1 MLTYKIN
8 NKDMYLVNK
17 VMKVESIGYTNTE
30 VETITFE
37 KDYLLENGETITF
50 ARTNKDG
57 SVIYFSKDIEV
68 KGSNERIIDIRNVF
82 KNYLLYPTGF
92 NISEFRDE
100 RGVLKKLLTLEFNGG
115 SHDIMRG
122 CDDLKVKG
130 RVEYDSNGKRKIVD
144 ETCDGNTYISGGVL
158 LLAKNNNGSY
168 ERINWSQNV
177 KAVYNGKEVY
187 TMENCFTPY
196 KINSNGDIVDDR
208 NRLCWVYNNLRELY
222 LSIFNVY
229 DDSKPENEIFRE
241 IFNNITF
248 LVEDLRFFS
257 NSELRKNVI
266 VYKIDGN
273 IKIPVFITEK
283 FEGNMNQSDYINNIL
298 IPNRVNENINKI
310 VDMEKQIFNPIC
322 NNIESLNNIEPLTM
336 EFILCLR
343 ERKDEEYNYIKGWE
357 KNITNEV
364 WNFGGETDYNTIVN
378 YTGDKL
384 GYLGFEDNDVYYRKN
399 NVKKSFIRLSFY
411 DSKSRANQS
420 LLYYSTIF
428 FDENKLYANYVNDC
442 NTIKDNV
449 VTNVNSTVNA
459 VLSTH
464 SKYDFSNSSE
474 GFYLYLFP
482 SLCKNGEA
490 TIYMKAEFNHAK
502 FGYTIP
508 LALYKE
514 GKNFKYQSGE
524 VLTDVLNDLY
534 TEVKIKYDNVNNRF
548 TWKVPYTKKTDDN
561 SKLQLFLIEPILM
574 KPNQD

>member
-17 VMKVESIGYTNTE
+17 VMKVEGIGYTNTE
-30 VETITFE
+30 VQTITFE

-57 SVIYFSKDIEV
+57 SIIYFSKDIEV
-68 KGSNERIIDIRNVF
+68 KGSNGRVIDIKNVF

-100 RGVLKKLLTLEFNGG
+100 RGVLKKLLTLEFNGE

-130 RVEYDSNGKRKIVD
+130 RVEYDSDGKQEIID

-158 LLAKNNNGSY
+158 LLTKNSNGSY
-168 ERINWSQNV
+168 ERINWAQNV
-177 KAVYNGKEVY
+177 KAVYNGEEVY
-187 TMENCFTPY
+187 TMQNCFTPY

-208 NRLCWVYNNLRELY
+208 NRLCWVYDSLRELY
-222 LSIFNVY
+222 MSIFNTY

-241 IFNNITF
+241 VFNNITF

-322 NNIESLNNIEPLTM
+322 DNIEPLTM

-343 ERKDEEYNYIKGWE
+343 ERKDEEDNYIKGWE

-442 NTIKDNV
+442 NTIEDNV

-508 LALYKE
+508 LVLYKE
-514 GKNFKYQSGE
+514 GKIFKYQSGE

-534 TEVKIKYDNVNNRF
+534 TEVKIKYDNVSNRF
-548 TWKVPYTKKTDDN
+548 TWEVPYTKKTDDN

>member
-17 VMKVESIGYTNTE
+17 VMKVEGIGYTNTE
-30 VETITFE
+30 VQTITFE

-57 SVIYFSKDIEV
+57 SIIYFSKDIEI
-68 KGSNERIIDIRNVF
+68 KGSNGRVIDIKNVF

-100 RGVLKKLLTLEFNGG
+100 RGVLKKLLTLEFNGE

-130 RVEYDSNGKRKIVD
+130 RVEYDSDGKQEIVD

-158 LLAKNNNGSY
+158 LLTKNSNGSY
-168 ERINWSQNV
+168 ERINWAQNV
-177 KAVYNGKEVY
+177 KAVYNGEEVY
-187 TMENCFTPY
+187 TMQNCFTPY

-208 NRLCWVYNNLRELY
+208 NRLCWVYDSLRELY
-222 LSIFNVY
+222 MSIFNTY

-241 IFNNITF
+241 VFNNITF

-322 NNIESLNNIEPLTM
+322 DNIEPLTM

-343 ERKDEEYNYIKGWE
+343 ERKDENNNYIEGW
-357 KNITNEV
+357 KNNATKEE
-364 WNFGGETDYNTIVN
+364 WSFGAETSGETNYNTIVN

-449 VTNVNSTVNA
+449 VTNADSTVNA

-490 TIYMKAEFNHAK
+490 TIYMKVEFNHAK

-508 LALYKE
+508 LALYKNE
-514 GKNFKYQSGE
+514 ENDFKYQSGK

-548 TWKVPYTKKTDDN
+548 TWEVPYTKNIDN

-574 KPNQD
+574 KPNQE